1 MVNKPTITERVVPF
15 KIAALLKARGF
26 DWKINNFYHYTT
38 PTKGIT
44 TGGYINNYRSNVAY
58 TNTEWANTAKEFK
71 EAIWK
76 GLDAKHPNISAPTYD
91 MVVDWLLE
99 KGYYLNVVIV
109 GENKFVFKIDILNQ
123 DKTTIIGT
131 PSSDIYD
138 RYDAFDKGILAIL
151 KKL

>member
-1 MVNKPTITERVVPF
+1 MSNKQTITERVVPF
-15 KIAALLKARGF
+15 KIAALLKAKGF
-26 DWKINNFYHYTT
+26 DWKINNFYHYATSI
-38 PTKGIT
+38 KGIT
-44 TGGYINNYRSNVAY
+44 TGGYLNKYRSNVAY

-99 KGYYLNVVIV
+99 KGYYLNVVLV
-109 GENKFVFKIDILNQ
+109 GENKFVFKIIDIPKQ
-123 DKTTIIGT
+123 VTFIGT
-131 PSSDIYD
+131 PSSDIHD